1 MGEAV
6 LSIPEEQGQSV
17 TTNLEEQEV
26 PTPGVV
32 EEEAPTKMA
41 TEELEDRA
49 S

>member
-17 TTNLEEQEV
+17 TTKLEEREV
-26 PTPGVV
+26 PTPGVE
-32 EEEAPTKMA
+32 EEEAPTKTA